1 MIVKVVVRNLV
12 QNQLNVI
19 IAAVMVKSDLAKV
32 SLQSNK
38 HALSVVAMEK
48 RLVKHVRNVRVMEKL
63 KAMKAFQSRSRKVS
77 MMEIV

>member
-63 KAMKAFQSRSRKVS
+63 KAMKAFQSRSRKV
-77 MMEIV
+77 